1 MTVKHRIKKQVKLDL
16 SFLEHQRPVFNSKA
30 RYVVYAKGRR
40 AGGTEGAA
48 RKCLQLVLVDHPGC
62 AILWVDTV
70 HRNILRYVKR
80 YFLPRLRPLP
90 QSSGGEEVYRWRV
103 MEKTMSFYN
112 GSYIDFGSADNPEN
126 LEGFAYDYI
135 FLNEAGI
142 ILWNED
148 LYHSTLAPM
157 AIEGAGAQWFFIG
170 APKGKN
176 LFSKFFQ
183 MGLNPDEP
191 DWASFR
197 HISSDNPI
205 VNKDYVEKMRKRM
218 PEQLFRQEILAEF
231 IDDAGFF
238 KNLDTLVGAVREVSG
253 ASGIEYVIG
262 LDLAKQV
269 DYTVAWVG
277 RLDSRT
283 GVYCERYNRLAWPT
297 QVLRIKELARLF
309 NNAVVLLDATSFG
322 GAIATDDLAAAG
334 VSVVPMVF
342 TPRTKEEVLTAL
354 AVDIEQ
360 ERLRICHH
368 EETGTEMRAFQQITL
383 PGGTTRLSAP
393 PGFHDDCV
401 IALALMNWQF
411 GRPASF
417 SVEDVVG
424 IPGIGFEQSRD
435 PLLN

>member
-1 MTVKHRIKKQVKLDL
+1 MTSHYRPKKAVNLDL
-16 SFLEHQRPVFNSKA
+16 SFLEHQRPVFNSEA

-48 RKCLQLVLVDHPGC
+48 RKALQLMLIDHPGC

-90 QSSGGEEVYRWRV
+90 QSIGGEEMYRWRV
-103 MEKTMSFYN
+103 MEKTLSFYN

-142 ILWNED
+142 ILWNAE

-157 AIEGAGAQWFFIG
+157 AIEGKGAKWFFVG

-176 LFSKFFQ
+176 LFAEFFARGQ
-183 MGLNPDEP
+183 NPDEP
-191 DWASFR
+191 DWESFR
-197 HISSDNPI
+197 HTSADNPI
-205 VNKDYVEKMRKRM
+205 VNKSYVEEMRKRM

-238 KNLDTLVGAVREVSG
+238 KNLETLVGAPREVEG

-277 RLDSRT
+277 RLDSRR
-283 GVYCERYNRLAWPT
+283 GVYCERYNRLEWPT

-322 GAIATDDLAAAG
+322 GAIAMDDISAAG

-360 ERLRICHH
+360 ERLKICHH
-368 EETGTEMRAFQQITL
+368 EETMAEMRAFQQISL
-383 PGGTTRLSAP
+383 VGGTTRLSAP

-417 SVEDVVG
+417 AVNDVMTV
-424 IPGIGFEQSRD
+424 PGIGFYQGRD
-435 PLLN
+435 PLFN